1 MNRVIRELNT
11 ITGQV
16 GPASPIH
23 MAHTHGSGKRVYR
36 FTQYL
41 AVFLVVFF
49 SLAVG
54 NTQAA
59 EPLNS
64 INIYGG
70 RMTSNHWEDV
80 FIDTLNLDFVDSYFF
95 VVGLARRV
103 GKYRDR
109 MSFEIEAQVVKHFD
123 YMDHWEFNGAATGR
137 WEKFWW
143 DDTIDTSLAF
153 GIGPSY
159 ATDEPEVELDNNDET
174 SKFLIYWMIELAL
187 TLPDYPQTAFIARLH
202 HRSNAWGLINKDGG
216 SNGIGFGLKYR
227 Y

>member
-1 MNRVIRELNT
+1 M
-11 ITGQV
+11 
-16 GPASPIH
+16 IH
-23 MAHTHGSGKRVYR
+23 TPGSVKRACC
-36 FTQYL
+36 FILWL
-41 AVFLVVFF
+41 AFFLL
-49 SLAVG
+49 STSSIAV
-54 NTQAA
+54 TSAEAA
-59 EPLNS
+59 KPLNS
-64 INIYGG
+64 LNVYAG

-80 FIDTLNLDFVDSYFF
+80 FIDTLNLDFVDSYFL

-109 MSFEIEAQVVKHFD
+109 MSFEIEAQVAKHFD
-123 YMDHWEFNGAATGR
+123 YMDHWEFNGAVTGR
-137 WEKFWW
+137 WEKFPW
-143 DDTIDTSLAF
+143 DDTLDTSLAF

-159 ATDEPEVELDNNDET
+159 ATDEPQVELDNNDET

-187 TLPDYPQTAFIARLH
+187 TLPEYPQTAFIARLH

>member
-1 MNRVIRELNT
+1 M
-11 ITGQV
+11 
-16 GPASPIH
+16 
-23 MAHTHGSGKRVYR
+23 
-36 FTQYL
+36 
-41 AVFLVVFF
+41 VFF

>member
-1 MNRVIRELNT
+1 MT
-11 ITGQV
+11 
-16 GPASPIH
+16 
-23 MAHTHGSGKRVYR
+23 HTPGSGKRVYC
-36 FTQYL
+36 FTQCL
-41 AVFLVVFF
+41 AVFLVVSFG
-49 SLAVG
+49 LAVD

-64 INIYGG
+64 LNVYAG

-80 FIDTLNLDFVDSYFF
+80 FIDTFNLDFVDSYFLAI
-95 VVGLARRV
+95 GLARKV
-103 GKYRDR
+103 GEYQDR

-123 YMDHWEFNGAATGR
+123 YMDHWEFNGLVTGR

-187 TLPDYPQTAFIARLH
+187 GLPNHPQTAFIARLH

-216 SNGIGFGLKYR
+216 SNGIGFGLKYK

>member
-1 MNRVIRELNT
+1 MSHTQKLIK
-11 ITGQV
+11 QV
-16 GPASPIH
+16 YSFILWSA
-23 MAHTHGSGKRVYR
+23 
-36 FTQYL
+36 F
-41 AVFLVVFF
+41 FLVSTSIFAA
-49 SLAVG
+49 SSAR
-54 NTQAA
+54 AA

-64 INIYGG
+64 LNVYGG
-70 RMTSNHWEDV
+70 RMTSDHWEDV
-80 FIDTLNLDFVDSYFF
+80 FIDTFNLDFVDSYFLA
-95 VVGLARRV
+95 VGLARRV

-123 YMDHWEFNGAATGR
+123 YMDHWEFNGLVTGR
-137 WEKFWW
+137 WETFPW

-153 GIGPSY
+153 GVGPSY

-187 TLPDYPQTAFIARLH
+187 GLPDYPQTAFIARLH

-216 SNGIGFGLKYR
+216 SNGIGFGVKYR